1 LEINRNS
8 NEKSDIFAD
17 VSKDGNIIRSNN
29 FPWEIRKSND
39 SDGNI
44 LYTIV
49 DRRGDSTAV
58 SVVPDNPKYT
68 VYQSIGGM
76 VIKFTC
82 PEEKISNFTIKL
94 KY

>member
-1 LEINRNS
+1 M
-8 NEKSDIFAD
+8 
-17 VSKDGNIIRSNN
+17 
-29 FPWEIRKSND
+29 
-39 SDGNI
+39 DGNI

-49 DRRGDSTAV
+49 DRRGDATAV

-68 VYQSIGGM
+68 VYQSYDGM

-82 PEEKISNFTIKL
+82 SEEEISNFTINL